1 MSIGFPQKSAN
12 FGGEKSRRR
21 NCIFMQYFRIIIQY
35 YRAIFA
41 VLQASI
47 LPVLTR
53 F

>member
-12 FGGEKSRRR
+12 FGEKSRRR

-35 YRAIFA
+35 DRAIFA
-41 VLQASI
+41 VLRASI
-47 LPVLTR
+47 PPVLTR